1 MKHLYFLQTFCYML
15 LCAVGF
21 TACSSD
27 TDDVIGENGIGYVSL
42 ALNADTGFKT
52 TTKAVDESEYENVEN
67 YTVEIW
73 KDGKLIPGNSWP
85 YLEVPEFI
93 ELTNGGYELKA
104 YYGEDKP
111 ASTTG
116 MYVEGKKIFNVN
128 GDQSTVSLTC
138 QPVCAKVKVEF
149 DAKMADYFSEYFIN
163 FKTEALEETSFLWT
177 KDATDPVYL
186 KVKNNEPVKAIYSL
200 TPKEGYQTSFQTTQ
214 TYTLS
219 PKMFR
224 TIKVKPVTND
234 GNLGITIEVD
244 DTTNDRPIN
253 IEIPSDW
260 K

>member
-27 TDDVIGENGIGYVSL
+27 ADDVIAENGIGYVSL
-42 ALNADTGFKT
+42 ALNADTGFGKA
-52 TTKAVDESEYENVEN
+52 TKAVDESVYGNVEN

-73 KDGKLIPGNSWP
+73 KDGKLIQGKSWLYP
-85 YLEVPEFI
+85 DVPEFI
-93 ELTNGGYELKA
+93 ELTSGGYELKA

-116 MYVEGKKIFNVN
+116 MYVEGKKTFNVN
-128 GDQSTVSLTC
+128 ANQTTVSLTC

-149 DAKMADYFSEYFIN
+149 DPTMAEYFSDYSITFQT
-163 FKTEALEETSFLWT
+163 KALEDLSFVW
-177 KDATDPVYL
+177 KKGDKDPVYL
-186 KVKNNEPVKAIYSL
+186 KVENNETITTTYNLVKKDGKT
-200 TPKEGYQTSFQTTQ
+200 TPLSK
-214 TYTLS
+214 TYNLS
-219 PKMFR
+219 PKKFL
-224 TIKVKPVTND
+224 TIKVKPVTSN

-244 DTTNDRPIN
+244 DTTNDRPID
-253 IEIPSDW
+253 IEIPSNW